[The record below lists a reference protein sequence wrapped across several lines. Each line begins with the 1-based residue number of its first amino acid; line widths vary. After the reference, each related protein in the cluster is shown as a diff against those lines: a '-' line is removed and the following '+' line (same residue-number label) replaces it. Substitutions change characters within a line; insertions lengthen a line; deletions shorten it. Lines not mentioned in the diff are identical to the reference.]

1 MNIPV
6 EKDASKTRPLSLLVP
21 RSMQT
26 RMGFFV
32 LISTAL
38 IGLFMSQNQ
47 SGAAAVWVIANVF
60 GFTLQRSRFCFASA
74 FRDLFLFGSGHNM
87 KGIIV
92 GIGVSTIGFAA
103 IMSWIV
109 PNTNSG
115 TLPSEAH
122 ILPVGISVM
131 IGGIIFGIGMV
142 IAGGCVS
149 GSLYRMAEGYVAS
162 WITIGG
168 VILGLAALTM
178 TWNWWWDFT
187 ISTEPKIWLP
197 SSANLGY
204 TGGIAVT
211 LIGLILIYLLVIYRE
226 NSAGIFAPDI
236 ATKKRPHQD
245 LQSRIRNTLDP
256 VFKKGWNVAL
266 GGATLGV
273 LGIVLYTIHM
283 PLGVTGELM
292 RASQLG
298 LGWAGLDVPV
308 LNGLADLGGCT
319 GISDHKGLITN
330 SFAITVG
337 LLPGAL
343 IGALFAG
350 EFKLRLPNNWRRY
363 IQSLGGGL
371 LMGYA
376 AGLAVGCTVG
386 AFFSAIPSL
395 SLSGWVFGI
404 ALAVGAFTGTQIIK
418 RIH

>member
-6 EKDASKTRPLSLLVP
+6 EKDASKARPLSLLVP

-47 SGAAAVWVIANVF
+47 SGAAAVWVVANVF

-122 ILPVGISVM
+122 ILPVGISV
-131 IGGIIFGIGMV
+131 IVGGIIFGIGMV

-204 TGGIAVT
+204 TGSIAVT

-226 NSAGIFAPDI
+226 NAAGIFAPDI
-236 ATKKRPHQD
+236 ATKKRPPQD

-266 GGATLGV
+266 GEP
-273 LGIVLYTIHM
+273 H
-283 PLGVTGELM
+283 
-292 RASQLG
+292 
-298 LGWAGLDVPV
+298 
-308 LNGLADLGGCT
+308 
-319 GISDHKGLITN
+319 
-330 SFAITVG
+330 
-337 LLPGAL
+337 
-343 IGALFAG
+343 
-350 EFKLRLPNNWRRY
+350 
-363 IQSLGGGL
+363 
-371 LMGYA
+371 
-376 AGLAVGCTVG
+376 
-386 AFFSAIPSL
+386 
-395 SLSGWVFGI
+395 
-404 ALAVGAFTGTQIIK
+404 
-418 RIH
+418 